1 MPLNPGTKLGPY
13 EIVAPL
19 GAGGM
24 GEVYR
29 AKDTRVERMVAIKVL
44 PEEFFEDE
52 DRRARFGREARTLA
66 SLNHPGIATLFAFEE
81 VSGRHLLAMELV
93 EGNGLDARIAAGP
106 LRLDESLSYARQIA
120 EALEA
125 AHEKGIIHRDLKP
138 ANVMITSGGR
148 VKVLDFGL
156 AKALQEEPG
165 SPDLTHA
172 PTLSG
177 IATRAGVILGTASY
191 MSPEQARGKPLDR
204 RTDVWSFGCLLYE
217 MLTGRMAFRGE
228 TVSDTMA
235 HVLEREPDWTALPAS
250 VPPDIRRLLERCLT
264 KDPKQRLHDIA
275 DARLELDPPTS
286 SGVAAWETPAA
297 TARVPRRVW
306 SLGAAAVVV
315 VALAVFGIYAFANSR
330 AIPSVAVLPF
340 VNATGNADLEYLGDG
355 IAEEL
360 INSLTQVPLLK
371 VIARPTAFSY
381 KGRPAAP
388 RDIGTELKVRA
399 VVMGRLVQRGDTIT
413 VQVDLVDAVEG
424 AELWGGKFE
433 RRLAEIASLQQE
445 INRQVT
451 SVLRV
456 KLTSE
461 QKKRLARP
469 QTENA
474 EAFQL
479 YLRGRQFLSEMSTAS
494 EYLKSLDYF
503 SQAVQKDPNYA
514 KGWAGLACGYAY
526 LSFQDFEPARD
537 VMLKARE
544 AAQKALALDPDLAE
558 AHTSLGIVKYYD
570 SDLPGAEAEFQR
582 AMELNPGE
590 DFSRHWYAH
599 YLEKMRRFE
608 EANAELKRVVELDP
622 FSPMYTGDLALQY
635 LYMRQPKKV
644 VEIALKGKSPG
655 SVSPWEVIA
664 LALAYEML
672 GQREESLATIRKM
685 TATDS
690 IYQAF
695 AGALLARLGRRD
707 EAEAILAGM
716 KAQQG
721 YVPSFQLAMLHLAL
735 GQTDDTFR
743 YLEKAYEDRST
754 NLFEWVS
761 IDPQWAVVRDDPRYR
776 DLLRRLR
783 LPPAGTAG

>member
-1 MPLNPGTKLGPY
+1 MPLSPGTKLGPY

-29 AKDTRVERMVAIKVL
+29 AKDTRVERIVALKVL

-81 VSGRHLLAMELV
+81 VSGRYLLAMELV

-106 LRLDESLSYARQIA
+106 LPLDESLSYARQIA
-120 EALEA
+120 EVLEG

-165 SPDLTHA
+165 SLDLTHA
-172 PTLSG
+172 ATLSG
-177 IATRAGVILGTASY
+177 IATRAGVILGTTSY
-191 MSPEQARGKPLDR
+191 MSPEQARGRPLDR

-286 SGVAAWETPAA
+286 IGVAARETPAA

-306 SLGAAAVVV
+306 RLGAAAVVV
-315 VALAVFGIYAFANSR
+315 VALAVFGIYAFAKSR

-445 INRQVT
+445 INRQVR

-503 SQAVQKDPNYA
+503 RQAVQKDPNYA

-544 AAQKALALDPDLAE
+544 AAQKALALDSDLAE

-644 VEIALKGKSPG
+644 VEIALKGKSPD

-695 AGALLARLGRRD
+695 AGALLARLGKRD
-707 EAEAILAGM
+707 DAEAILAGM
-716 KAQQG
+716 KAQKG
-721 YVPSFQLAMLHLAL
+721 YVPSFQLAMLHLGL

-783 LPPAGTAG
+783 LPPGGPAG